1 MFFVGVNMTI
11 SDRVR
16 IIMREKNLN
25 QKKFAQSIYVTEG
38 YISRF
43 LKGEIGMSNSTA
55 MLIEKVHGYARDW
68 ILRGTEPKMTSLS
81 VQPLTPVQQK
91 IIREIE
97 TMTDDEL
104 FFIAVYIE
112 ALKKKKALENTK
124 NE

>member
-1 MFFVGVNMTI
+1 MQERG
-11 SDRVR
+11 
-16 IIMREKNLN
+16 LN
-25 QKKFAQSIYVTEG
+25 QTKLAESIYATKG

-68 ILRGTEPKMTSLS
+68 ILRGTGPKTSPS
-81 VQPLTPVQQK
+81 AQPLTPVQQK

-104 FFIAVYIE
+104 FFIAIYIE
-112 ALKKKKALENTK
+112 ALKKKKAMESREK
-124 NE
+124 